1 MKCSR
6 QADSMQAWNQ
16 EENRKDPVQQ
26 CGRLTA
32 KEYLQQL
39 YRAEVILSQKV
50 HEKEELRAEI
60 TRRMGKAGSI
70 HGCPY
75 STGEVLQLI
84 ELEAQVDRMAEEN
97 ACLRHAVICRI
108 HELQNAD
115 RIKVLYKRYV
125 RFEKFEQIAA
135 DLHYSIR
142 NIYTI
147 HGQALQ
153 EFQKKCMKEKS

>member
-1 MKCSR
+1 MKGGR
-6 QADSMQAWNQ
+6 QADSRQTQKQ
-16 EENRKDPVQQ
+16 EESGKELVQQ
-26 CGRLTA
+26 CGGLTA

-39 YRAEVILSQKV
+39 YRADTILSQKMI
-50 HEKEELRAEI
+50 EKEELRTEI
-60 TRRMGKAGSI
+60 TRMERAGSLYRY
-70 HGCPY
+70 PY
-75 STGEVLQLI
+75 SAGEVMRLLI
-84 ELEAQVDRMAEEN
+84 LEAQVDRMAEAN
-97 ACLRHAVICRI
+97 ARLRHEVICQI

-147 HGQALQ
+147 HGQALR
-153 EFQKKCMKEKS
+153 EFQRKCMKPES

>member
-1 MKCSR
+1 M
-6 QADSMQAWNQ
+6 
-16 EENRKDPVQQ
+16 
-26 CGRLTA
+26 
-32 KEYLQQL
+32 
-39 YRAEVILSQKV
+39 
-50 HEKEELRAEI
+50 
-60 TRRMGKAGSI
+60 
-70 HGCPY
+70 
-75 STGEVLQLI
+75 
-84 ELEAQVDRMAEEN
+84 
-97 ACLRHAVICRI
+97 ICRI